1 MNKNQSVPC
10 PFCKAEAGAS
20 CVNEDGS
27 VFKTGIHMARWYELQ
42 NRDNEAAAARIPLP
56 GEPEEFR
63 KLRQEE
69 AS

>member
-42 NRDNEAAAARIPLP
+42 NRDNE
-56 GEPEEFR
+56 
-63 KLRQEE
+63 QE